1 MASLYPARSLTM
13 PALVGLMLLR
23 CVHLDKTRAAIGGGR
38 EFLRPKKKIGVA
50 AKLTGPSPEKELAV
64 AADESVESVHD
75 AIADGVEVLSRYQ
88 GILTAF
94 AVRIDSFAASRIS
107 ITPTF
112 ISADNGFSIGLSLRM
127 RSAK

>member
-38 EFLRPKKKIGVA
+38 EFLRPKKIGVA
-50 AKLTGPSPEKELAV
+50 AKLTGPSPVKELAV
-64 AADESVESVHD
+64 AADESVESAHD

>member
-1 MASLYPARSLTM
+1 M
-13 PALVGLMLLR
+13 P
-23 CVHLDKTRAAIGGGR
+23 
-38 EFLRPKKKIGVA
+38 EKIGVA
-50 AKLTGPSPEKELAV
+50 AKLMGPSPVKELAV

-88 GILTAF
+88 GILTAL

-127 RSAK
+127 RPAK